1 MRVWID
7 GEVKIDEAFF
17 EAGSIHRGVIER
29 GVNGLDGICSIDL
42 GGRGRE
48 VAVEGILRAASGKG
62 LDSFTETI
70 ESKMDGRV
78 CKISIDDGRE
88 FEDVRIDIFETTER
102 EFGGS
107 SVSCKCKLQCKQLR
121 SS

>member
-7 GEVKIDEAFF
+7 GEVKIDEAVF
-17 EAGSIHRGVIER
+17 EAGNVNREVIER
-29 GVNGLDGICSIDL
+29 GVNGLDGVCSIDL

-48 VAVEGILRAASGKG
+48 IIVEGILRAASGKG
-62 LDSFTETI
+62 LDSFTEKI

-78 CKISIDDGRE
+78 CKLSIDDGRE
-88 FEDVRIDIFETTER
+88 FDDVRIDIFETTER

-107 SVSCKCKLQCKQLR
+107 SVSCKCKLQCKQLQ
-121 SS
+121 S